1 MIRVSAVLV
10 QITNGNLAKDKD
22 GNITKIK
29 YDND

>member
-1 MIRVSAVLV
+1 LFEKD
-10 QITNGNLAKDKD
+10 GNRNLTKDKD